1 MLGSVTSR
9 VRSTSEESSTDQL
22 RTSEESSTDQS
33 TTNGES
39 AVDQSTGADQR
50 GVVQTTYNRFVRP
63 HLPYKLSTHNG
74 VPARGAKL
82 FDVTDRF
89 PEYEAAIIDGL
100 RERVCDGDDVVIVGG
115 GFGVSSVVAA
125 RHAGASGSVTT
136 YEAGADQYDLVTE
149 ALDINDVDE
158 RVTVEHAI
166 VGAAVSTYTPP
177 EDARVVDPA
186 NVPDCDVLEMD
197 CEGAELGILRDL
209 AVRPRVLI
217 VETHAN
223 LGSPEGDVRAELD
236 RLGYDVVERAA
247 EDPSKGMFVLT
258 AVRDD

>member
-9 VRSTSEESSTDQL
+9 VRSTDEDST
-22 RTSEESSTDQS
+22 
-33 TTNGES
+33 
-39 AVDQSTGADQR
+39 VDQTAGADQH
-50 GVVQTTYNRFVRP
+50 GAVQTAYNRFLRP

-82 FDVTDRF
+82 LDFTDRF

-100 RERVCDGDDVVIVGG
+100 REHVRQGDDVVVVGG

-136 YEAGADQYDLVTE
+136 YEAGADQCDLVAE
-149 ALDINDVDE
+149 ALDINDVAD
-158 RVTVEHAI
+158 RVTVEHAV

-177 EDARVVDPA
+177 EDARVIDPA
-186 NVPDCDVLEMD
+186 NLPDCDVLEMD
-197 CEGAELGILRDL
+197 CEGAELGIVREL

-223 LGSPEGDVRAELD
+223 FGSPEGDVRAELD
-236 RLGYDVVERAA
+236 RLGYEVIERAD

-258 AVRDD
+258 AVRDDD